1 MKSQGFF
8 QTSQDGYSS
17 HLIPHDFKGVPIRIF
32 VLYRVPKR
40 EAYVGWVLKGLNN
53 EMKSVTHGV

>member
-1 MKSQGFF
+1 MGALLFKMNKS
-8 QTSQDGYSS
+8 
-17 HLIPHDFKGVPIRIF
+17 
-32 VLYRVPKR
+32 VPKR